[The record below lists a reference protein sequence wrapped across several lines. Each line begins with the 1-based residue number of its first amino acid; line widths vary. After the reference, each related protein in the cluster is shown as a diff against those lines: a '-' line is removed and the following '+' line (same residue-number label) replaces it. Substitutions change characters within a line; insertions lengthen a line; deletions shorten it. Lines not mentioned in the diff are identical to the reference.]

1 MANWAAFTRIFFATR
16 TTFAFYRIAYRTTF
30 ARIGMALW
38 TTFAFN

>member
-16 TTFAFYRIAYRTTF
+16 TTFA
-30 ARIGMALW
+30 RIGMALW